1 MPQQRNFRTITI
13 PLNPGTREYPL
24 PTQAGISGVIVS
36 LRTRRTGKT
45 LLKQNLPS
53 EAIFNGTMI
62 TLRDAKNS
70 CDVVDSLPLYF
81 IDQTASATGKG
92 LDMTIGEL
100 DFASSKI
107 IVQDEASIVAGT
119 AIELTFEYI
128 K

>member
-1 MPQQRNFRTITI
+1 MPQRNFKTIAI
-13 PLNPGTREYPL
+13 PLNTGTREYPL
-24 PTQAGISGVIVS
+24 PTQAGMTGAKIVS

-53 EAIFNGTMI
+53 EAVFNAAMI
-62 TLRDAKNS
+62 TLRDATNNTDS
-70 CDVVDSLPLYF
+70 VDSLPLFF
-81 IDQTASATGKG
+81 IDQIGQATGKG